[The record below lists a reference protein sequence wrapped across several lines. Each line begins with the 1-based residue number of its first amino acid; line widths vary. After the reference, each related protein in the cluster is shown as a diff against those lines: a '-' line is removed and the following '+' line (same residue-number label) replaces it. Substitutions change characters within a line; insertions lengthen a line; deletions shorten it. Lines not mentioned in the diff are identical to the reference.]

1 MYLYRTQPNKELHMR
16 FSRRFQPFK
25 STTKQNKAK
34 GTIKSVTIEFQVRPH
49 AIDQFS
55 ETLFAAREVVRLGL
69 GKNAQAMRWGIR
81 VADVPASRIDA
92 LRSHA
97 TSMGAKRWWISN

>member
-1 MYLYRTQPNKELHMR
+1 MR

-25 STTKQNKAK
+25 SRTKRNKTK
-34 GTIKSVTIEFQVRPH
+34 GTIKSVTIELQVRPH

>member
-1 MYLYRTQPNKELHMR
+1 MR
-16 FSRRFQPFK
+16 FSRRFK
-25 STTKQNKAK
+25 ALHTKTKQTKTR
-34 GTIKSVTIEFQVRPH
+34 GTIKSVTIELEVRPN

-69 GKNAQAMRWGIR
+69 GKNATAMRWGIR
-81 VADVPASRIDA
+81 VADVPASRIDE

>member
-1 MYLYRTQPNKELHMR
+1 MR
-16 FSRRFQPFK
+16 FSRRFKPFYA
-25 STTKQNKAK
+25 TTNQNKTK
-34 GTIKSVTIEFQVRPH
+34 GTYKSVTIELQVRPH

-81 VADVPASRIDA
+81 VTDVPASRIDA

-97 TSMGAKRWWISN
+97 TSMGAKRWWIAN

>member
-1 MYLYRTQPNKELHMR
+1 MR
-16 FSRRFQPFK
+16 FSRRFK
-25 STTKQNKAK
+25 TLHTVTKQNKTK
-34 GTIKSVTIEFQVRPH
+34 GTIKSVTIELQVRPH

-69 GKNAQAMRWGIR
+69 GKDAQAMRWCIR
-81 VADVPASRIDA
+81 VADVPASRIDE

-97 TSMGAKRWWISN
+97 PSMGAKRWWISN

>member
-1 MYLYRTQPNKELHMR
+1 MR
-16 FSRRFQPFK
+16 FSRLFK
-25 STTKQNKAK
+25 AFHSITKQNKIK

-55 ETLFAAREVVRLGL
+55 EILFAAHEVVRLGL
-69 GKNAQAMRWGIR
+69 GKNAKAVRWSIR
-81 VADVPASRIDA
+81 VVDVPASRIDE

-97 TSMGAKRWWISN
+97 TSMGAKRWRISN

>member
-1 MYLYRTQPNKELHMR
+1 MR
-16 FSRRFQPFK
+16 FSRRFK
-25 STTKQNKAK
+25 TLHTVTKQTKTK
-34 GTIKSVTIEFQVRPH
+34 GTIKSVMIEFQVRPH

-69 GKNAQAMRWGIR
+69 AKNAQAMRWGIR
-81 VADVPASRIDA
+81 VTDVPASRIDA

>member
-1 MYLYRTQPNKELHMR
+1 MR

-34 GTIKSVTIEFQVRPH
+34 GTIKSVTIELQVRPH

-92 LRSHA
+92 LQSYA